1 MSKLKLLELSGLS
14 KNYCKQIPS
23 DYDIVCTDQAL
34 ITLDMLKHADVIVG
48 RIPVELL
55 KYAQSLKLL
64 QLDCAGSEQY
74 TANELLPESC
84 QLCNASGSFGLAIS
98 EYLICTILMLMRNMN
113 FYVRNQ
119 EQGIWQMEE
128 PVQSIYGS
136 TILIAGT
143 GDLGQEF
150 AKRVKALGAYTIGIR
165 QRVNEPV
172 PYFDELHTMEELP
185 VLLPRA
191 DVVVL
196 ALPST
201 SQTRRCF
208 TACHFSCM
216 KKTAILANVGRGDAL
231 SLDAL
236 LYAVQSKQLY
246 GAILDVCEKE
256 PLPKEHPLW
265 KEQNVIITPHISGT
279 FQLEESFV
287 RFADI
292 ALYNLNAFLEK
303 KQLRNVVDLQRGYRI
318 HTVPGK
324 GID

>member
-1 MSKLKLLELSGLS
+1 M
-14 KNYCKQIPS
+14 
-23 DYDIVCTDQAL
+23 
-34 ITLDMLKHADVIVG
+34 
-48 RIPVELL
+48 
-55 KYAQSLKLL
+55 
-64 QLDCAGSEQY
+64 
-74 TANELLPESC
+74 
-84 QLCNASGSFGLAIS
+84 
-98 EYLICTILMLMRNMN
+98 
-113 FYVRNQ
+113 
-119 EQGIWQMEE
+119 
-128 PVQSIYGS
+128 
-136 TILIAGT
+136 
-143 GDLGQEF
+143 
-150 AKRVKALGAYTIGIR
+150 
-165 QRVNEPV
+165 NEPV
-172 PYFDELHTMEELP
+172 LYFDELHTMEELP

-196 ALPST
+196 TLPGT

-208 TACHFSCM
+208 TARHFSCM
-216 KKTAILANVGRGDAL
+216 KKTAILANVGRGDVL